1 MTKRAIVQ
9 ATQVMIAFQIEG
21 DGEQD
26 IRDLI
31 KLLTSVGLFLFGAWR
46 WVSRKWRKFKTF
58 WQDCRI
64 AASGVTLSEVIT
76 RAAKP
81 LTFGF
86 SSVVLGTG

>member
-31 KLLTSVGLFLFGAWR
+31 KLLTSVGLFLFGAWQ
-46 WVSRKWRKFKTF
+46 WASRKRQQLRGFT
-58 WQDCRI
+58 QDCQE
-64 AASGVTLSEVIT
+64 AASFTVKVMDIGLTAWLYGMGVKV
-76 RAAKP
+76 
-81 LTFGF
+81 
-86 SSVVLGTG
+86 